1 MYHSFLTIFIPALIA
16 FISTIIGIK
25 FVINYFSES
34 GIVATDRNKPNK
46 PTLPTSLGIPVVVG
60 FGIGLMSYIFGASF
74 NLYIPV
80 TSLEYLFATILAV
93 SIVSFVGF
101 IDDINVK
108 RAPVKTTGM
117 VDTRKGLKQ
126 WQKPLLTLIG
136 AIPLIA
142 INAGTSTINLPFFGP
157 VAFGIFYPL
166 IIVPLALAFGANAF
180 NLLEGFNGIAS
191 GSATMLAIAMFIYS
205 IYFGTYFGALVS
217 AILVAVFVAALLFNK
232 YPAIML
238 PGDSF
243 TYFAGAALITTMI
256 IGNMESFGVI
266 IFIPWIIE
274 FILHAKK
281 RFDVSDLGILEKDG
295 TFKAPYGKK
304 IYSFTHLG
312 MNLFKGKEYQ
322 ITTFIWAIDLLFII
336 IGFGMKFVHLL

>member
-16 FISTIIGIK
+16 FISTVIGIN
-25 FVINYFSES
+25 FVMGYFSES
-34 GIVATDRNKPNK
+34 GIVATDRNKHDK
-46 PTLPTSLGIPVVVG
+46 PTLPTSLGIPVAVG

-108 RAPVKTTGM
+108 KAPVKTTGM

-142 INAGTSTINLPFFGP
+142 INAGTSTINLPFLGP

-166 IIVPLALAFGANAF
+166 IIIPLALAFGANAF

-217 AILVAVFVAALLFNK
+217 AVLVAVFAAALLFNK
-232 YPAIML
+232 YPAVML

-274 FILHAKK
+274 FILHARK
-281 RFDVSDLGILEKDG
+281 RFDVSDLGVLENNG

-304 IYSFTHLG
+304 IYSFTHIG
-312 MNLFKGKEYQ
+312 MNLIKGKEYQ

-336 IGFGMKFVHLL
+336 IGFGMKFIHLL